1 MHLIGALYYKT
12 LEQHFS
18 LGSSICNRLSSARQR
33 VINVL
38 QTRAADQHFWSPR
51 KLVEVV
57 SCYKETFQILQRDEW
72 LHRDLAGC
80 VYVTQYPEIYA
91 IRTQSPMNSHDNQ
104 TVTTTKDCS
113 FFVEPPVTFI
123 VLIYKKRPQQSSFH
137 NNNLKQTYDLC
148 MTVTHC
154 PHCPLFIFDEC
165 KEKE

>member
-91 IRTQSPMNSHDNQ
+91 ISTHSPMNSHDNQ
-104 TVTTTKDCS
+104 TVNNKGLLLLCRTPSDFHSTD
-113 FFVEPPVTFI
+113 I
-123 VLIYKKRPQQSSFH
+123 QKRPQQSSFH